1 MALGRGFPPPSAIV
15 NVNHNPRAWICQG
28 RKMRFFSRL
37 QAAELARAGRRPHA
51 CAQGNGWGQRLLDA
65 VGAAVLAAVG
75 GLGVGDGVGLATGCW
90 GYWVGHRRWPPPPS
104 ENDGLV
110 GATGW
115 WGAGCGLT
123 GGCRNYVMADSSE
136 NAKMQKLPFPE
147 FA

>member
-1 MALGRGFPPPSAIV
+1 MGL
-15 NVNHNPRAWICQG
+15 AW
-28 RKMRFFSRL
+28 RRV
-37 QAAELARAGRRPHA
+37 AGA
-51 CAQGNGWGQRLLDA
+51 T
-65 VGAAVLAAVG
+65 
-75 GLGVGDGVGLATGCW
+75 GLATEG
-90 GYWVGHRRWPPPPS
+90 GPPPPS

>member
-1 MALGRGFPPPSAIV
+1 MASGRGFPPPSAIV

-28 RKMRFFSRL
+28 RKCDFFR
-37 QAAELARAGRRPHA
+37 GRRPRNSR
-51 CAQGNGWGQRLLDA
+51 AQAEGLTGRREETVEGNGCWMRLGQLFWLQ
-65 VGAAVLAAVG
+65 LAAWELAVRLA
-75 GLGVGDGVGLATGCW
+75 GLLVAGATGLATFG
-90 GYWVGHRRWPPPPS
+90 GPPPRQRT
-104 ENDGLV
+104 
-110 GATGW
+110 TGW